1 MHHMPDST
9 VLKVDILIVE
19 DNATNLTILS
29 RLVQSQNYVIK
40 CVRSG
45 QLALDSVAIS
55 PPKLILLDLCLPDID
70 GYEVCAKLKAND
82 YSRDIPIIF
91 ISALDAPLDKIQAFE
106 VGGVD
111 YITKPFEPL
120 EVIARIN
127 HQLMLRAANEKII
140 QLNTDLE
147 KRVAARTSQLEAEV
161 VMRKRA
167 QDNLRYLVLHDTLTN
182 LPNRTWFMEH
192 LAQAIHQAKQEN
204 LPHFA
209 VLFFDCDHFKVIND
223 SLGHLAGDQLLVSL
237 ARRLQQSLSSEHL
250 VARLGGDEFTIFI
263 DNVTHEHEAIAVA
276 ECVQQALK
284 HPFQIEGRTIFI
296 NASIGIVMG
305 NGDYHRPEE
314 LLRDADT
321 AMYHAKARGTG
332 LYQVFDQLMYN
343 KALERLELEQD
354 LRLAIQNQEFTLQ
367 YQPIFSLDTQQIV
380 GCEAL
385 IRWHHPKHGLTF
397 PDRFIPLS
405 EEVGLIHSI
414 GHWVL
419 EQACLQIKKWK
430 SLTLDQKHSID
441 REGSVVSVSVSPDFH
456 INVNISA
463 KQLASPDFL
472 IRLDRLIQKYD
483 LDCRHLKFE
492 ITESALI
499 QNEETTLYLLA
510 ELKKRRVQLVIDD
523 FGTGYSSLSYL
534 HHFPLDTLKI
544 DRSFIQGMLQSSKRL
559 GIVECTINMAHMLG
573 MNVVAEGIETEDQ
586 WSTLRQLGCELG
598 QGYLFARP
606 LFSEQISFF

>member
-1 MHHMPDST
+1 M
-9 VLKVDILIVE
+9 LKVDILIVE

-29 RLVQSQNYVIK
+29 RLVQSQNYIIK

-45 QLALDSVAIS
+45 HLALESVAIS

-70 GYEVCAKLKAND
+70 GYEVCARLKAD
-82 YSRDIPIIF
+82 KHSCHIPIIF

-147 KRVAARTSQLEAEV
+147 HRVAARTAQLEAEV
-161 VMRKRA
+161 IMRKRA

-192 LAQAIHQAKQEN
+192 LAQAIHRAKQDDGH
-204 LPHFA
+204 HFA

-223 SLGHLAGDQLLVSL
+223 SLGHLAGDQLLISL
-237 ARRLQQSLSSEHL
+237 AQRLDQSLSSEHL

-263 DNVTHEHEAIAVA
+263 DHVTHEHEAIAIA
-276 ECVQQALK
+276 QCVQQALK
-284 HPFQIEGRTIFI
+284 QPFQVEGRTIFI
-296 NASIGIVMG
+296 SASIGIVMG

-354 LRLAIQNQEFTLQ
+354 LRLAIQNQEFILQ
-367 YQPIFSLDTQQIV
+367 YQPIFALDTQQIM

-385 IRWHHPKHGLTF
+385 IRWHHPKYGLTF

-419 EQACLQIKKWK
+419 EQACLQIKKWEHL
-430 SLTLDQKHSID
+430 SLNQTHTIEKADDI
-441 REGSVVSVSVSPDFH
+441 VPVSVSPDFH

-472 IRLDRLIQKYD
+472 ITLDRLIQKYE
-483 LDCRHLKFE
+483 LNCHHLKFE

-499 QNEETTLYLLA
+499 QNEETTLYLL
-510 ELKKRRVQLVIDD
+510 EEFKKRHIQLVIDD

-534 HHFPLDTLKI
+534 HHFPLDTLKV
-544 DRSFIQGMLQSSKRL
+544 DRSFIQGMHQSSKRL
-559 GIVECTINMAHMLG
+559 GIVESTINMAHMLN
-573 MNVVAEGIETEDQ
+573 MNVVAEGIETQEQ
-586 WSTLRQLGCELG
+586 LATLNQFGCELG
-598 QGYLFARP
+598 QGYLFSKP
-606 LFSEQISFF
+606 LFAEQMSFF